1 MSGEVADAD
10 ADADYIIVGAGLAGL
25 HTGIEILKKHKGGS
39 VTILERYGYNGG
51 RVVTYKHKIGRAAL
65 QWENGAGRIHK
76 EKHQLVMKYIRRYNL
91 TLTPIR
97 GDLEFVDSDVSRKNL
112 FESTYVPMIENILG
126 GLDSSILGTHTV
138 KELLEEIVGAAKT
151 KELLGEFAYD
161 SEVDT
166 LRADWALRQFR
177 DVVVKHSGFAVCKE
191 GLSSLIAGMVREF
204 EGLGGEILQKHR
216 VTGVIP
222 TSLEVHVGDEEG
234 SKVFKARKA
243 IVLALHYDALC
254 ELGSL
259 AGWAALKQVKMRP
272 LLRTYAV
279 FKGEPFEGL
288 SSTVTP
294 DGIRYFI
301 PMSGNIAMVSY
312 TDGTSAEKWLKILKE
327 DGEKVLCDK
336 ILSELRLALKGSGS
350 GSGSDKKIPEP
361 IFFKA
366 HPWYSGCSYWV
377 PGDYD
382 VIEASVAAHIPCKG
396 SAVYVCGESFSLRQA
411 WMEGA
416 LEHAESLLKNVD
428 L

>member
-1 MSGEVADAD
+1 MTGEVAVAV

-25 HTGIEILKKHKGGS
+25 HTGIEILKKHRGTS
-39 VTILERYGYNGG
+39 VIILERYGYNGG
-51 RVVTYKHKIGRAAL
+51 RVVTYKHKIAGGGKI

-76 EKHQLVMKYIRRYNL
+76 EKHPLVMNYIRRYKL
-91 TLTPIR
+91 TTSPIR
-97 GDLEFVDSDVSRKNL
+97 DDLAFAEKGHLKRPNL
-112 FESTYVPMIENILG
+112 FESTYIPMIEDILG
-126 GLDSSILGTHTV
+126 GLDSSVLGAHTV
-138 KELLEEIVGAAKT
+138 KELLVDIVGAAKT
-151 KELLGEFAYD
+151 KELLGEFGYD

-177 DVVVKHSGFAVCKE
+177 KEMGSHSGFVVCKE

-204 EGLGGEILQKHR
+204 EGLGGEILQEHH
-216 VTGVIP
+216 VTGVTP
-222 TSLEVHVGDEEG
+222 TSLEVQVG

-243 IVLALHYDALC
+243 IILALHYDALC

-259 AGWAALKQVKMRP
+259 AGWSALNQVKMRP

-279 FKGEPFEGL
+279 FKGAPFESL

-301 PMSGNIAMVSY
+301 PMSENVAMVSY
-312 TDGTSAEKWLKILKE
+312 TDGTSAERLLKVLKE
-327 DGEKVLCDK
+327 DGEKALCDK
-336 ILSELRLALKGSGS
+336 ILAELRLTLSGSGS
-350 GSGSDKKIPEP
+350 GSGRTIPEP
-361 IFFKA
+361 LFFKA

-416 LEHAESLLKNVD
+416 LEHSESLLKNVD